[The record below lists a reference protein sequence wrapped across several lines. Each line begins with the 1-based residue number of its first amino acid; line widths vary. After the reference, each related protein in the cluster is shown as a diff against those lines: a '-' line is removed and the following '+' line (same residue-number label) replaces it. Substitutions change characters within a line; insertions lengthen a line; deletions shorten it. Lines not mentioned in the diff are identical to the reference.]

1 MTDEIPRHLLHIFPT
16 FAVGGSQLRFTQL
29 VRLHKRRYRHTVIAV
44 DGDLTMAARLP
55 REVDIDCLPG
65 SFKTKSSLAG
75 ALGAWRTLKRIA
87 PDVLVTYNWGAMDW
101 SIAKRFLPRLRHVHI
116 EDGFGPEEK
125 THQFRRRVQ
134 WRRFVLNEPRT
145 TVAVPSKRLET
156 IAIEVWRLPRQRV
169 CYIPNGIDCA
179 RFAVKRRAHNS
190 CGVVVGTVASLRPEK
205 NLARLIDLFC
215 QALARD
221 PARRMTLV
229 IVGDGAEREALQQSA
244 ARSAYANHIVFAG
257 PTSAPEDFLAAMDIF
272 ALTSDTEQMPLS
284 VLEAMA
290 AGLPVL
296 SFNVGDLPFMV
307 APENVALVSI
317 SPTDGDAYTE
327 ALLHLAGDADLR
339 ARIGAAN
346 RKVAETR
353 FEEQTMTMAYA
364 ELFG

>member
-1 MTDEIPRHLLHIFPT
+1 MTHRRPRHLLHVFPS
-16 FAVGGSQLRFTQL
+16 FAVGGSQLRFAQL
-29 VRLHKRRYRHTVIAV
+29 ARLHDRRYRHTVIAI

-55 REVDIDCLPG
+55 RDVEIDCLPG
-65 SFKTKSSLAG
+65 TFKTKSSLAG
-75 ALGAWRTLKRIA
+75 ATAAWRTLKRIA

-101 SIAKRFLPRLRHVHI
+101 SIAKRFLPRLRHIHI

-125 THQFRRRVQ
+125 VHQLRRRVQ
-134 WRRFVLNEPRT
+134 WRHLVLNEPRT
-145 TVAVPSKRLET
+145 KVAVPSKNLEKIALET
-156 IAIEVWRLPRQRV
+156 WRLRRERV

-179 RFAVKRRAHNS
+179 RFAAQPSAQNS
-190 CGVVVGTVASLRPEK
+190 NEIVIGTVASLRPEK

-215 QALARD
+215 QAQTSA
-221 PARRMTLV
+221 PARRMKLV
-229 IVGDGAEREALQQSA
+229 IVGDGAEREALQQAA
-244 ARSAYANHIVFAG
+244 ARSAYASHIGFTG
-257 PTSAPEDFLAAMDIF
+257 TTSAPEHFLAAMHIF

-307 APENVALVSI
+307 ARENVAMVSI
-317 SPTDGDAYTE
+317 SLVDGGAYIKN
-327 ALLHLAGDADLR
+327 LLNLAVDADLR

-353 FEEQTMTMAYA
+353 FDEQTMATAYA